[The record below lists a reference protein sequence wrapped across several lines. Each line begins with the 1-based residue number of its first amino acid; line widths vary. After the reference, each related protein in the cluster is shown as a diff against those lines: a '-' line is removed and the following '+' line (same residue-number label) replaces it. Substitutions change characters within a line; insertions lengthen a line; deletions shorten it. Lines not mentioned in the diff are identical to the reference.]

1 MDRGRGE
8 DPSAPRRP
16 SASHPTWHL
25 ATQIK
30 LLNKAANTYT
40 NKVQIQIQ
48 DMSNPPPS
56 LGQSPYLAS
65 TLPPSNPDKANKKC
79 QIRTIQ

>member
-48 DMSNPPPS
+48 DVSNPHRPS
-56 LGQSPYLAS
+56 ASHPTWQAHCHLA
-65 TLPPSNPDKANKKC
+65 T
-79 QIRTIQ
+79 QIKPIKNAR